1 VSDQDPWI
9 TEISRR
15 KAMRRVSLVLSLLV
29 LIGLISASPAF
40 PQWGDLLKDLR
51 KSLGGKSLSEEEI
64 VRGLREALE
73 VGTARA
79 VETVS
84 MFNGYYGNPNIRIP
98 LPESVQRTE
107 KLLRA
112 AGFGSKV
119 DEFEL
124 SMNRAAERAA
134 PEAKA
139 LFWEAITNMTFS
151 DAGKILN
158 GRTNEATLYFQ
169 ERTSP
174 RLREIAKPIVHD
186 AMSEVGVTRM
196 YQDLDRTA
204 RNIPFAGS
212 YSFDLD
218 QYVTDKALSGVFL
231 MLAEEEKKI
240 RENPAART
248 TDLLRKVFGSR

>member
-1 VSDQDPWI
+1 
-9 TEISRR
+9 
-15 KAMRRVSLVLSLLV
+15 MRRFHIFFGVLFGVGLLA
-29 LIGLISASPAF
+29 ASPAF
-40 PQWGDLLKDLR
+40 PQWGNFLKDLR
-51 KSLGGKSLSEEEI
+51 KSFGGASLSEEEI
-64 VRGLREALE
+64 VRGLKEALE
-73 VGTARA
+73 IGTAIA

-84 MFNGYYGNPNIRIP
+84 RVNGYYGNPQIRVP
-98 LPESVQRTE
+98 LPESVQKTE

-112 AGFGSKV
+112 AGFGAKV

-139 LFWEAITNMTFS
+139 LFRDGIRNMTFS
-151 DAGKILN
+151 DARNILN
-158 GRTNEATLYFQ
+158 GRDNEATLYF
-169 ERTSP
+169 EEKTSP
-174 RLREIAKPIVHD
+174 RLREIAKPLVRD
-186 AMSEVGVTRM
+186 AMSEVGVTRT

-204 RNIPFAGS
+204 RTIPFAGG

-218 QYVTDKALSGVFL
+218 QYVTDKALAGLFL

-248 TDLLRKVFGSR
+248 TDLLKKVFGRR

>member
-1 VSDQDPWI
+1 
-9 TEISRR
+9 
-15 KAMRRVSLVLSLLV
+15 
-29 LIGLISASPAF
+29 
-40 PQWGDLLKDLR
+40 
-51 KSLGGKSLSEEEI
+51 
-64 VRGLREALE
+64 
-73 VGTARA
+73 
-79 VETVS
+79 
-84 MFNGYYGNPNIRIP
+84 
-98 LPESVQRTE
+98 VQKTE

-139 LFWEAITNMTFS
+139 IFWDGIKNMTFS
-151 DAGKILN
+151 DARKILN
-158 GRTNEATLYFQ
+158 GRSDEATLYFQ
-169 ERTSP
+169 EKTSP
-174 RLREIAKPIVHD
+174 KLREIAKPVVHD
-186 AMSEVGVTRM
+186 AMSEAGVTRT

-204 RNIPFAGS
+204 RTIPFAGS

-218 QYVTDKALSGVFL
+218 QYVTDKALAGLFL

-248 TDLLRKVFGSR
+248 TDLLKKVFGGR

>member
-1 VSDQDPWI
+1 
-9 TEISRR
+9 
-15 KAMRRVSLVLSLLV
+15 MRRASLVAGVLV
-29 LIGLISASPAF
+29 GIGLLSASPAF
-40 PQWGDLLKDLR
+40 SQWGNFLKDLR
-51 KSLGGKSLSEEEI
+51 RSLGGQALSEDEI
-64 VRGLREALE
+64 VRGLKEALE
-73 VGTARA
+73 VGTAKA
-79 VETVS
+79 VESVS
-84 MFNGYYGNPNIRIP
+84 KVNGYYGNPQIRIP

-139 LFWEAITNMTFS
+139 LFWDGIRNMTLS
-151 DAGKILN
+151 DARKILN

-169 ERTSP
+169 EKTSP
-174 RLREIAKPIVHD
+174 RLREIAKPVVHN
-186 AMSEVGVTRM
+186 AMSEVGVTRT

-204 RNIPFAGS
+204 RTIPFAGS
-212 YSFDLD
+212 YSLDLD
-218 QYVTDKALSGVFL
+218 QYVTDKALAGLFL

-248 TDLLRKVFGSR
+248 TDLLKKVFGSR